1 MLQVSS
7 LGQSGESALSI
18 SDPQLSPGVA
28 KRPSHSVVAS
38 IFWIMSFLMVRVIA
52 VEVQM
57 LSKCVIDH
65 ARKVRWNAMISPWTT
80 LYERPF

>member
-18 SDPQLSPGVA
+18 SDPLLSPGVP

-38 IFWIMSFLMVRVIA
+38 VFLIMLFLMVRVIA

-57 LSKCVIDH
+57 LSKCAINH
-65 ARKVRWNAMISPWTT
+65 ARKARWNAMIS
-80 LYERPF
+80 FMDDI